1 MSNVPRH
8 GRTLGWYL
16 LLVFVIGQTVLW
28 VSSMTRDA
36 AAAPEQAW
44 SIVARTLV
52 VPVAL
57 TLAGYLAMLLI
68 YRRTLLR
75 NRVLRRN
82 PGMAILCT
90 TQVTEPAARLVAH
103 LRDDADADRAYS
115 DAEFATWRFTVVD
128 ADADMVFYDGST
140 APHDVLRIP
149 WTDVVDAQLSDVV
162 MGPRSFRGIT
172 LSFSRDGRVFEFP
185 LLPVGSGPAGAFPI
199 GRRRVNELKALL
211 RARARIE
218 APEFTSRGTPN

>member
-1 MSNVPRH
+1 MTMSNVPRH

-57 TLAGYLAMLLI
+57 TFAGYLAMLLV
-68 YRRTLLR
+68 YHRTLVR
-75 NRVLRRN
+75 NRVLRRD
-82 PGMAILCT
+82 PGVAILCT

-128 ADADMVFYDGST
+128 AGAEMVFYDGSID
-140 APHDVLRIP
+140 PHEVLRIL
-149 WTDVVDAQLSDVV
+149 WADVVDAQLSDVV
-162 MGPRSFRGIT
+162 MGSRSFRGIT
-172 LSFSRDGRVFEFP
+172 LSFSRNEHQFEFP

-199 GRRRVNELKALL
+199 GRRRVDALRAKL

-218 APEFTSRGTPN
+218 VRTPAD